1 MYDLRREFYEVWD
14 PLMKDAAALAVA
26 VASYKAPF
34 DFLFASQRAK
44 SMPQV
49 QRFKKQLMEQ
59 LVSAVR
65 YQRKITSEFREQGIP
80 IAESWL
86 ERYVQRKDLLL
97 QQTEKFDNL

>member
-1 MYDLRREFYEVWD
+1 
-14 PLMKDAAALAVA
+14 
-26 VASYKAPF
+26 
-34 DFLFASQRAK
+34 
-44 SMPQV
+44 
-49 QRFKKQLMEQ
+49 MEQ